1 MKTFGMIRD
10 GHFVKV
16 AETSW
21 WDMVRMLFGRE
32 IRVDIHPFYEAV
44 IFRAGLPYELFNLS
58 APAQKIIDG
67 DQDNLRKEN

>member
-16 AETSW
+16 AETSCGIW
-21 WDMVRMLFGRE
+21 SHAVRERD
-32 IRVDIHPFYEAV
+32 RVDIHPFYEAV

-67 DQDNLRKEN
+67 DQDNLRKEK